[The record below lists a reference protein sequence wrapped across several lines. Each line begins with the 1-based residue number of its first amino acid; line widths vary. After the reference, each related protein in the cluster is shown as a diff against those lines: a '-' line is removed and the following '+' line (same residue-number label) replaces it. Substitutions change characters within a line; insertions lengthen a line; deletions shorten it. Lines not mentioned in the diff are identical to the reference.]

1 MEINSLT
8 AVAGGESLGP
18 SSWLSRGQ
26 RGIVPYVAFQ
36 KYFISFS
43 LACVRDGER
52 LSLLSALFID
62 PNGKGY
68 F

>member
-1 MEINSLT
+1 MEINSIT
-8 AVAGGESLGP
+8 AVAGEESLGP

-26 RGIVPYVAFQ
+26 HGIVPYAAFQ

-43 LACVRDGER
+43 LACAWSDER

-62 PNGKGY
+62 PNGKDY

>member
-1 MEINSLT
+1 MEINPIT
-8 AVAGGESLGP
+8 AVAGEESLGP

-26 RGIVPYVAFQ
+26 CGIVPYAAFL
-36 KYFISFS
+36 KYLVSFS
-43 LACVRDGER
+43 FVCVQSDER
-52 LSLLSALFID
+52 LSLLSAPSID

>member
-1 MEINSLT
+1 MEINSVT
-8 AVAGGESLGP
+8 AVARGESLGP
-18 SSWLSRGQ
+18 SSWLSRGW
-26 RGIVPYVAFQ
+26 RGIVPSAAFQ

-43 LACVRDGER
+43 LACVRSDEH